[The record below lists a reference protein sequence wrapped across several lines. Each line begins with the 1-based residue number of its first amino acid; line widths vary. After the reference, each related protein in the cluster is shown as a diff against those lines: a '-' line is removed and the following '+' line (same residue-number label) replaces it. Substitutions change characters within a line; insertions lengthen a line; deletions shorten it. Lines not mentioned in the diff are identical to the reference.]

1 MIKPTV
7 GRVVWFHPGLS
18 YATQRNIAFGV
29 TDQPLAATIAHVIN
43 DNMVNLSYLDQNG
56 NQYSA
61 TSVPFKHDEDSV
73 VYGEFYC
80 EWMPYQ
86 KEQAAL
92 SQASSSSDAT
102 NINTDQSKAS
112 SKLTD
117 ADIDATIREVHYFT
131 AKDGVIGALTIP
143 DNFGEVQA
151 NFPAL
156 ETITLCVLILKN
168 GYKLLGVNHSSVDPK
183 NHDLEYGKKLAYQD
197 ARNKIWELEG
207 YLLKDAQYHSSEPF
221 KPECS
226 PLLDQSVKSCG
237 GCSDSTSNVR
247 DERLNNRETVYML
260 TSVLATANISND
272 LRKKA
277 ELKLTEFVDKLN

>member
-7 GRVVWFHPGLS
+7 GRVVWFHPGVS
-18 YATQRNIAFGV
+18 YATQKNIAFGV

-43 DNMVNLSYLDQNG
+43 DNMVNISYVDQNG
-56 NQYSA
+56 NQFSA

-86 KEQAAL
+86 KEQATL
-92 SQASSSSDAT
+92 TQVSNSSDAT
-102 NINTDQSKAS
+102 NINTDHSKVS

-131 AKDGVIGALTIP
+131 AMDGVIGALTIP
-143 DNFGEVQA
+143 ANFGEVQV

-168 GYKLLGVNHSSVDPK
+168 GYKLLGVNHSSVDPTH
-183 NHDLEYGKKLAYQD
+183 HDPEYGKKLAYKD

-226 PLLDQSVKSCG
+226 PVSEQSNKACG
-237 GCSDSTSNVR
+237 SCSDSTSNGR
-247 DERLNNRETVYML
+247 DERLNNRENTFML
-260 TSVLATANISND
+260 THVISTSN
-272 LRKKA
+272 LSEEIRTKA
-277 ELKLTEFVDKLN
+277 ETKLSELIDKLN